1 MKRPI
6 PFSTVAKQVG
16 ASILVDGEMAAVV
29 RRDLPPTEDRLR
41 LVARMR
47 PRGMDNSVDIY
58 ELLLV
63 GAGYDHMTDEDIAT
77 YKKTT
82 QAIIAGKWDN
92 AQQML
97 EGILPDDGPAN
108 YLRAL
113 LADHNTSPPSD
124 WDGAINLLQE

>member
-1 MKRPI
+1 
-6 PFSTVAKQVG
+6 
-16 ASILVDGEMAAVV
+16 MAAVV